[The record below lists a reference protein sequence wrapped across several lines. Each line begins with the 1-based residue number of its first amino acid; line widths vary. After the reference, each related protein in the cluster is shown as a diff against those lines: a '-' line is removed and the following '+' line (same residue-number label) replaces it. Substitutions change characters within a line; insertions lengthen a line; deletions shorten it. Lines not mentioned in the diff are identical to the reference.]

1 MLPNEPTQTRHSET
15 DQPMGAV
22 EGVAQPHRD
31 QYGQYTHEMPD
42 ETAEASARLLIR
54 AVPLI
59 YGGLL
64 GGLMSNILLGLS
76 LGLVLTMALDLR
88 MGDKSFF
95 RVILTPVMRRGC
107 PLIGALVSRG
117 ARVIEGLGL
126 PVPAV
131 LRDLRCG
138 PRAER

>member
-1 MLPNEPTQTRHSET
+1 MPPNEPTQTRYRET
-15 DQPMGAV
+15 DQQTDASEDV
-22 EGVAQPHRD
+22 TRPHRD

-42 ETAEASARLLIR
+42 DTAEASARLLTR

-88 MGDKSFF
+88 MGDKSIF
-95 RVILTPVMRRGC
+95 RVILTPFMRRSC
-107 PLIGALVSRG
+107 PVIAALVPRV

-126 PVPAV
+126 PVPAA
-131 LRDLRCG
+131 LRDLRCE
-138 PRAER
+138 PSVER

>member
-1 MLPNEPTQTRHSET
+1 MLPNEPTQTRHRQT
-15 DQPMGAV
+15 DQPMDAV
-22 EGVAQPHRD
+22 EDVAQPHRD

-42 ETAEASARLLIR
+42 DTAEASARVLIR

-64 GGLMSNILLGLS
+64 GGLMSNIVLGLS
-76 LGLVLTMALDLR
+76 LGLVMTMALDLR

-95 RVILTPVMRRGC
+95 RVILAPVMRRSC
-107 PLIGALVSRG
+107 PVIGALAPRV
-117 ARVIEGLGL
+117 ARAIEGLGL

-131 LRDLRCG
+131 LRDVRCG
-138 PRAER
+138 PEAER